1 MDLKIN
7 PIDKMKKVL
16 FVLAVSALFTAC
28 TNDNLEEMHPAC
40 DTTGVVSFAT
50 VILPIMNASC
60 GTDNTGCHIN
70 NSADGGYGFANY
82 IDMMEYFVSPA
93 KDLKFVRTLTHDPA
107 LTSSLY
113 MPQGAA
119 KLDECSI
126 MKIQA
131 WINNGKQNN

>member
-1 MDLKIN
+1 
-7 PIDKMKKVL
+7 MKKVL
-16 FVLAVSALFTAC
+16 FVLAASVWLTAC
-28 TNDNLEEMHPAC
+28 TNDNLEELHPAC
-40 DTTGVVSFAT
+40 DTTGVVSFAN
-50 VILPIMNASC
+50 VILPIMNSSC

-70 NSADGGYGFANY
+70 NSADGGYGLANY
-82 IDMMEYFVSPA
+82 TDMMEYFVSPA
-93 KDLKFVRTLTHDPA
+93 KDLKFIRTLTHDPT